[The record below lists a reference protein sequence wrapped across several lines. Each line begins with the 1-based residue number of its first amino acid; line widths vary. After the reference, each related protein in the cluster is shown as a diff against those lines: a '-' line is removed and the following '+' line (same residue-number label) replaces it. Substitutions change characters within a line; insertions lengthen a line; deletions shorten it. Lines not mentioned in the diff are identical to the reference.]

1 MAFGEIAAAAADGT
15 EKDAER
21 YSARQ
26 YLAHR
31 YKAPERRDFPL
42 PDEGFVSEWDAWLRG
57 RNGGFPE
64 EIRALLSGE
73 GTQIWLEA
81 TLVGRIP
88 VVYTEDRRTFE
99 RLTAILSA
107 KDDSDPLPASVNA
120 FAIPAGHPP
129 FKGHRV
135 ICMAKAGY
143 SALSGESAGM
153 GDGEWLEKSAVI
165 RLHHECCHYF
175 TLRVLG
181 GMKNHALDE
190 VVADCA
196 GQLAAFGRYDA
207 SLQRKFFG
215 MEGGGRIA
223 PGGRLGFY
231 VKRLP
236 EGAIPLVCRKVEE
249 ALDGLEGYLEKNSEM
264 AKTPLRP
271 ELIVKLA
278 VLGLSGIAGIMG
290 KIEDPQLEYSGL
302 T

>member
-1 MAFGEIAAAAADGT
+1 MTFSEFTAAVTADET
-15 EKDAER
+15 EKDAEK
-21 YSARQ
+21 YLARK

-31 YKAPERRDFPL
+31 YEAPERRDFPL
-42 PDEGFVSEWDAWLRG
+42 PDEDFVSEWDAWLRG

-64 EIRALLSGE
+64 AIRALLSGE
-73 GTQIWLEA
+73 STKIWLEA
-81 TLVGRIP
+81 TPAGSIP
-88 VVYTEDRRTFE
+88 VVCTEDRRAFE
-99 RLTAILSA
+99 RLTAILRA
-107 KDDSDPLPASVNA
+107 ADDSAPIPASVNA
-120 FAIPAGHPP
+120 FIVPARHPL

-143 SALSGESAGM
+143 SALSGESAGI
-153 GDGEWLEKSAVI
+153 GDGEWVEKSAVI

-215 MEGGGRIA
+215 IEGGSRIA
-223 PGGRLGFY
+223 PEGRLSFY

-236 EGAIPLVCRKVEE
+236 EGAISLICRKVEE
-249 ALDGLEGYLEKNSEM
+249 ALDGLEGYLAKNSEM
-264 AKTPLRP
+264 AETSRRP

-278 VLGLSGIAGIMG
+278 VLGLSGIARA
-290 KIEDPQLEYSGL
+290 LEPL
-302 T
+302 